1 MRIAS
6 VSQAA
11 FAAALIAV
19 GLHGLVTGD
28 SAGIWGPVPAGL
40 PGRAALPWACGAVTL
55 ACGAGLLWRA
65 STAVAARVLLAWLML
80 WLLAMRLPAALMAP
94 AVEGYWSGCG
104 ETAVVA
110 AAAWIV
116 WAGSATARD
125 RPVLRRATG
134 DPGRRLARA
143 LYGLALIPFG
153 VAHFVYA
160 KQTAALVPGWLAAP
174 AAWAAFTGGAYI
186 AAGVALLVDRC
197 ARPAAVLSA
206 LQIALFTALVW
217 LPVVASGH
225 ADASQWSE
233 TVISCALTAA
243 AWVIADSWRDPVRRD
258 GPSATRA

>member
-6 VSQAA
+6 VSQVA
-11 FAAALIAV
+11 FAAAMIAV

-28 SAGIWGPVPAGL
+28 IAGIWGPVPVAP
-40 PGRAALPWACGAVTL
+40 PGRAMLPWICGGIAL
-55 ACGAGLLWRA
+55 ACGVGLLWRA
-65 STAVAARVLLAWLML
+65 TTAMAARVLLAWLLL
-80 WLLAMRLPAALMAP
+80 WLLTMRLFAALKTP

-116 WAGSATARD
+116 WAGVAPTRD
-125 RPVLRRATG
+125 RQALRWATG
-134 DPGRRLARA
+134 DSGRLLARA

-160 KQTAALVPGWLAAP
+160 KQTAALVPGWLPAP
-174 AAWAAFTGGAYI
+174 TTWAAFTGGAYL

-197 ARPAAVLSA
+197 ARWAAVLST

-217 LPVVASGH
+217 LPIIVSGH
-225 ADASQWSE
+225 ADASAWSE

-243 AWVIADSWRDPVRRD
+243 AWVIADSWRNPASRD
-258 GPSATRA
+258 GHSATRA

>member
-11 FAAALIAV
+11 FAAAMIAV

-28 SAGIWGPVPAGL
+28 IAGIWGPVPAVL
-40 PGRAALPWACGAVTL
+40 PWRAALPWVCGAVTL

-65 STAVAARVLLAWLML
+65 SAAVAARVLLAWLML
-80 WLLAMRLPAALMAP
+80 WLLTMRLFAALKAP

-116 WAGSATARD
+116 WAGVATARD
-125 RPVLRRATG
+125 RQALRWATG
-134 DPGRRLARA
+134 DSGRRLARA

-153 VAHFVYA
+153 AAHFVYA
-160 KQTAALVPGWLAAP
+160 KQTAALVPGWLPAP
-174 AAWAAFTGGAYI
+174 AAWAAFTGAAYVV
-186 AAGVALLVDRC
+186 AGVALLVDRY
-197 ARPAAVLSA
+197 ARWAAVLSA

-217 LPVVASGH
+217 LPIVASGH
-225 ADASQWSE
+225 ADASAWSE
-233 TVISCALTAA
+233 TVISFALTAA
-243 AWVIADSWRDPVRRD
+243 AWVIAESWRGTAGRD
-258 GPSATRA
+258 GPVAPSA